1 MDPLRPAVS
10 ILLALWAPLPSSR
23 GPAVVQGP
31 DAVHEVLDDADGPG
45 RLSLEAWLSTT
56 RPLARCAAVLPGPE
70 LALPAAAGV
79 REAGE
84 GVLVECGA
92 ASAMAGRRLLL
103 SPEPAGAGARWRVE
117 GLAAMP
123 APFDPVQARRDVH
136 VATERAIEALTELD
150 LARERPELAEALTDL
165 VVAGLDPR
173 LVPPSL
179 PPRRRDLL
187 ERSLRLGAICELALA
202 DDGAAVTAG
211 QAVRRR
217 RALEPL
223 AGAARRGVGAAT
235 QTWAR

>member
-1 MDPLRPAVS
+1 MDPSRPAVS
-10 ILLALWAPLPSSR
+10 ILLALWAPLPSSH
-23 GPAVVQGP
+23 GLAVVQGP
-31 DAVHEVLDDADGPG
+31 DAVHEVLDDAGAGPPDLG
-45 RLSLEAWLSTT
+45 AWLSAA

-92 ASAMAGRRLLL
+92 TAAMAGRRLLL
-103 SPEPAGAGARWRVE
+103 APEPAGAGVRWRVE
-117 GLAAMP
+117 ELAVAP
-123 APFDPVQARRDVH
+123 EPFDPVQARRDVH
-136 VATERAIEALTELD
+136 AATERAIGALTELD
-150 LARERPELAEALTDL
+150 LARERPELADALTDL
-165 VVAGLDPR
+165 VAAVLDPR
-173 LVPPSL
+173 LVPPSM

-211 QAVRRR
+211 QAARRR

-223 AGAARRGVGAAT
+223 AGAARRGVCAAT
-235 QTWAR
+235 QTWGR

>member
-1 MDPLRPAVS
+1 MDPSRPAVS
-10 ILLALWAPLPSSR
+10 ILLALWAPLPSSH
-23 GPAVVQGP
+23 GLAVVQGP
-31 DAVHEVLDDADGPG
+31 DAVHEVLDDAGAGPPG
-45 RLSLEAWLSTT
+45 LGAWRSAA

-84 GVLVECGA
+84 GVLVECGETA
-92 ASAMAGRRLLL
+92 AMAGRRLLL
-103 SPEPAGAGARWRVE
+103 APEPAGAGVRWRVE
-117 GLAAMP
+117 ELAVAP
-123 APFDPVQARRDVH
+123 EPFDPVQARRDVH
-136 VATERAIEALTELD
+136 AATERAIGALTELD
-150 LARERPELAEALTDL
+150 LALTDL
-165 VVAGLDPR
+165 VAAVLDPR
-173 LVPPSL
+173 LVPPSM

-211 QAVRRR
+211 QAARRR

-223 AGAARRGVGAAT
+223 AGAARRGVCAAT